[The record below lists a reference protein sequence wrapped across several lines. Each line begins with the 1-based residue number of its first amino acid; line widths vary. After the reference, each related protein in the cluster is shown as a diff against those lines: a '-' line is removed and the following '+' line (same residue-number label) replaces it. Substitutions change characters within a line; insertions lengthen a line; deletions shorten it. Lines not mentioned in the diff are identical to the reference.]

1 MIRASVVVVGLAG
14 TSLTFLDNSV
24 LMIWMLRSDLTYTL
38 MLPQLVC
45 VLFFDVSNGYGAVL
59 GCFSGML
66 LRALSGEPQLGIPAV
81 VKFPGGVLVDGV
93 YVQRSPVRTI
103 CMLFALAATLFFSY
117 VAALLFDRGLIPERW
132 DVFDVKARR
141 HGGKTAGGAAADTKD
156 RGLEEQSENNES
168 REPMLESSC

>member
-1 MIRASVVVVGLAG
+1 MVVVGLAG

-45 VLFFDVSNGYGAVL
+45 VLFFDVSNGYGAVM

-66 LRALSGEPQLGIPAV
+66 LRALSGEPQLGLPAII
-81 VKFPGGVLVDGV
+81 KFPGGVLVDGV

-103 CMLFALAATLFFSY
+103 CMLFGLVSTLFFSY
-117 VAALLFDRGLIPERW
+117 VTALLFDRGLIPERW
-132 DVFDVKARR
+132 DVFDVKSRR
-141 HGGKTAGGAAADTKD
+141 HGGKKAEGAAADTKD
-156 RGLEEQSENNES
+156 RGLEEHSENNES

>member
-66 LRALSGEPQLGIPAV
+66 LRALSGEPQMGLPAL
-81 VKFPGGVLVDGV
+81 VKFPGGVMVDGV
-93 YVQRSPVRTI
+93 YVQRSPIRTI

-132 DVFDVKARR
+132 DVFEVKSRR
-141 HGGKTAGGAAADTKD
+141 HCGKTAGGAAAETKD